1 MKFFLFVIFSAIGA
15 GAGWALLEMYQ
26 QTLPISVGAGAL
38 ITLFL
43 GQIYLFSARPSK
55 KFAQMD
61 KDIREVS
68 TVTTDVQQRMK
79 VVEARTDAV
88 ETTVKH
94 ELSERKDA
102 LISEMQ
108 HLERLIERLGDAF
121 EGKLSEAPTIAQVT
135 PQDDP
140 ILRAVKSALAEGRV
154 DLHLQPIVSLPQR
167 RVAFYEGFTRLRT
180 EDGALIMPAEFLDA
194 ARRSNLLSTI
204 DNMTLFRCVQIVRKL
219 AERDRRVGV
228 FCNISASSLED
239 DAFFPDFLAYMEAN
253 RDLAGALIFE
263 LQADRFEGRSRKMR
277 QNMDQLVNLGF
288 RFSIDHASGLAL
300 DLPRLQDAGIR
311 YVKVNGDILL
321 RELNAP
327 DGERPISSIQR
338 RLDGADVAPVFSRYG
353 VTLISE
359 KMEDEAS
366 VVEILPYDIP
376 FGQGNVF
383 GAPRPIKASLMEE
396 TAPPKEFMARLASA
410 R

>member
-1 MKFFLFVIFSAIGA
+1 
-15 GAGWALLEMYQ
+15 
-26 QTLPISVGAGAL
+26 
-38 ITLFL
+38 
-43 GQIYLFSARPSK
+43 
-55 KFAQMD
+55 
-61 KDIREVS
+61 
-68 TVTTDVQQRMK
+68 
-79 VVEARTDAV
+79 
-88 ETTVKH
+88 
-94 ELSERKDA
+94 
-102 LISEMQ
+102 
-108 HLERLIERLGDAF
+108 
-121 EGKLSEAPTIAQVT
+121 
-135 PQDDP
+135 
-140 ILRAVKSALAEGRV
+140 
-154 DLHLQPIVSLPQR
+154 
-167 RVAFYEGFTRLRT
+167 
-180 EDGALIMPAEFLDA
+180 
-194 ARRSNLLSTI
+194 
-204 DNMTLFRCVQIVRKL
+204 
-219 AERDRRVGV
+219 
-228 FCNISASSLED
+228 
-239 DAFFPDFLAYMEAN
+239 MEAN

-327 DGERPISSIQR
+327 EGERPISSIQR

-353 VTLISE
+353 VTRISE
-359 KMEDEAS
+359 KMEVEAS

>member
-26 QTLPISVGAGAL
+26 QTLPISVGAGAI

>member
-204 DNMTLFRCVQIVRKL
+204 DNMTRLDVCRLFASL
-219 AERDRRVGV
+219 L
-228 FCNISASSLED
+228 SAIAGSGYFATSLHRLWKMMPSS
-239 DAFFPDFLAYMEAN
+239 
-253 RDLAGALIFE
+253 R
-263 LQADRFEGRSRKMR
+263 
-277 QNMDQLVNLGF
+277 
-288 RFSIDHASGLAL
+288 
-300 DLPRLQDAGIR
+300 
-311 YVKVNGDILL
+311 
-321 RELNAP
+321 
-327 DGERPISSIQR
+327 ISSPIWKR
-338 RLDGADVAPVFSRYG
+338 
-353 VTLISE
+353 T
-359 KMEDEAS
+359 
-366 VVEILPYDIP
+366 EIWRAL
-376 FGQGNVF
+376 
-383 GAPRPIKASLMEE
+383 
-396 TAPPKEFMARLASA
+396 
-410 R
+410 